1 MMAELVQ
8 PVTLVARWPHHG
20 DLRVVVDGAYTYLR
34 AADVEQLASI
44 PAWGEGETIIGDE
57 WPDELNG
64 EPYYLLDK
72 ALTKL
77 RRHLDEET
85 AAEFVTWLDEAL
97 PDLIAPETVAAA
109 RKPTSFTRGVT
120 VRHAARQLAGAG
132 IQLGRTGLFHAMHE
146 LGWTRRDGDSWALTS
161 LPLDREWAAVRQIR
175 HPAPGKGRAA
185 SYDQIY
191 ILPAGLDELVTQLAA
206 PDQPIPPAAAQ
217 AACLPLFDTSDSEK
231 D

>member
-1 MMAELVQ
+1 MMVELAQ
-8 PVTLVARWPHHG
+8 PVTLVARWPMHG
-20 DLRVVVDGAYTYLR
+20 DLRVVVDGTYTYLR
-34 AADVEQLASI
+34 ATDVEQLAEI
-44 PAWGEGETIIGDE
+44 PAWGEGETVIGDE

-64 EPYYLLDK
+64 EAYYLVDQ
-72 ALTKL
+72 ALAKL
-77 RRHLDEET
+77 RRHLDEE
-85 AAEFVTWLDEAL
+85 AASGFVAWLDEAL

-120 VRHAARQLAGAG
+120 VQQAARQLAGAG
-132 IQLGRTGLFHAMHE
+132 IRLGRTGLFHTMHE
-146 LGWTRRDGDSWALTS
+146 LGWTRREGDSWALTS

-175 HPAPGKGRAA
+175 HPNPGKGRAA

-206 PDQPIPPAAAQ
+206 PDQSIPTVAAQ
-217 AACLPLFDTSDSEK
+217 AACLPLFDPSDSVK